1 MSATVGGAPRHVA
14 GTHAMDRQAGGVPLS
29 LPELQRLPWIS
40 SQRRLKGGL
49 AARGGLRDWGRCESW
64 VRRTRAVQL
73 SSGASAQPAQ

>member
-40 SQRRLKGGL
+40 SQRRLIGRASGSRRAAGL
-49 AARGGLRDWGRCESW
+49 GP
-64 VRRTRAVQL
+64 VRELGEKDTG
-73 SSGASAQPAQ
+73 SPA